1 MKRVLIL
8 LLVLVLVSCGP
19 ATALFAAPAQQAY
32 TVVFKGTSLPA
43 DAAEIVQA
51 AGGEVV
57 LAIPA
62 IGVIEARAAGG
73 FVGLIVKNS
82 AVQAAGPSL
91 PFTADVSMV
100 ERADI
105 SAVNPGTADLYNIYQ
120 WDIKRVTNHA
130 ASYALGTG
138 SHDVVVAVIDTGIF
152 PHPDLAMNL
161 LGGRNLIPSGGFGDD
176 PTETGHPLDYWD
188 RNGHGTHCA
197 GTIAAN
203 RRVLGVAPET
213 GLRAYRVLTAGGSGY
228 TSWIAA
234 GMVAA
239 VDDGCRVISMSLGGY
254 DVLGQV
260 WWTDP
265 VTGEKFRLGNDV
277 APFLAYRRA
286 VQYAESRGAIVV
298 ASAGNDAL
306 NAIRRNEV
314 TAFLN
319 EEYGQ
324 HGYTFV
330 GATFKVPA
338 GTAGVISVS
347 ATGPDDSL
355 SSYSTYG
362 PGFVDVAAPG
372 GDFQRWPAP
381 GWHLDMCLST
391 YADYDP
397 AAGTVWLGYAF
408 MAGTSMAA
416 PKVSAVAALVAAQNP
431 GFGPA
436 QIKAAVIGSAEDL
449 GQPGYDWYYGHGL
462 VNAYRALGGQ

>member
-1 MKRVLIL
+1 
-8 LLVLVLVSCGP
+8 
-19 ATALFAAPAQQAY
+19 
-32 TVVFKGTSLPA
+32 
-43 DAAEIVQA
+43 
-51 AGGEVV
+51 
-57 LAIPA
+57 
-62 IGVIEARAAGG
+62 
-73 FVGLIVKNS
+73 
-82 AVQAAGPSL
+82 
-91 PFTADVSMV
+91 
-100 ERADI
+100 
-105 SAVNPGTADLYNIYQ
+105 
-120 WDIKRVTNHA
+120 
-130 ASYALGTG
+130 
-138 SHDVVVAVIDTGIF
+138 
-152 PHPDLAMNL
+152 
-161 LGGRNLIPSGGFGDD
+161 
-176 PTETGHPLDYWD
+176 
-188 RNGHGTHCA
+188 
-197 GTIAAN
+197 
-203 RRVLGVAPET
+203 
-213 GLRAYRVLTAGGSGY
+213 
-228 TSWIAA
+228 
-234 GMVAA
+234 MVAA